1 MKKTNFASRSLV
13 LLLTVLLALSLTA
26 CNAKGGEKMDNM
38 GGGMS
43 AMMDEPKNA
52 EEATAMH
59 KELTAQENEIL
70 SKNTELWEKVF
81 MAADKGMTL
90 QAKTTATSC
99 WIPSTPPRI
108 SLRRTN

>member
-52 EEATAMH
+52 EEATAML
-59 KELTAQENEIL
+59 KELTAEVKELL
-70 SKNTELWEKVF
+70 SKNPGAGC
-81 MAADKGMTL
+81 AAPGAGGHGRPAHRYQRL
-90 QAKTTATSC
+90 HAG
-99 WIPSTPPRI
+99 
-108 SLRRTN
+108 RRRDRDL